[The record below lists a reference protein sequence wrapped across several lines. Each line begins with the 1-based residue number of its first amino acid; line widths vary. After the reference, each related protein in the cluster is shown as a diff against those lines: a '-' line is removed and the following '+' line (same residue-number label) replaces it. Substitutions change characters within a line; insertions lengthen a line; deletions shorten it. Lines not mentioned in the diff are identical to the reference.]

1 MLESMNAIDPLM
13 HRPLHEPLSPKRY
26 AVDAGDCLYTQADSR
41 GAAFKIEQGAF
52 TVFRRNIRRPS
63 EFIETAIIGD
73 VIGLGCSD
81 RYADNARAI
90 VSSIVC
96 SLPSAQVN
104 ELAKTDPAF
113 RLKQI
118 DAIEREFQYRKEL
131 LVNRSRN
138 NPIGRVAAF
147 LLCVSCQN
155 EHEGMDT
162 ATISED
168 LNCEVVSNYL
178 GMDVTSL
185 AEALV
190 ELAHLALIVQI
201 PPSGL
206 RLTDIAGLEKLSDGQ
221 I

>member
-1 MLESMNAIDPLM
+1 MSGIQTNLVLLGLRKSTIACQSPPTFRVNCVLQIDDHGCAMLSISPVLERMNAIDPL
-13 HRPLHEPLSPKRY
+13 RPLHEPSSPKRY
-26 AVDAGDCLYTQADSR
+26 AVDAGDCLYTQADAR

-52 TVFRRNIRRPS
+52 TVFRCNVRRPS

-131 LVNRSRN
+131 SS
-138 NPIGRVAAF
+138 IAAEITP
-147 LLCVSCQN
+147 LAVWRPSYY
-155 EHEGMDT
+155 
-162 ATISED
+162 ASP
-168 LNCEVVSNYL
+168 VR
-178 GMDVTSL
+178 TSTKGW
-185 AEALV
+185 
-190 ELAHLALIVQI
+190 I
-201 PPSGL
+201 L
-206 RLTDIAGLEKLSDGQ
+206 RLSAKT
-221 I
+221 